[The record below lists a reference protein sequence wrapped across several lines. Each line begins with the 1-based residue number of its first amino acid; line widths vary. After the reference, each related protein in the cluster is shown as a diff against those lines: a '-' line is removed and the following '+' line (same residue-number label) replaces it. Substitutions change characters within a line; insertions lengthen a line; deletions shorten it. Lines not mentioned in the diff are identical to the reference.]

1 MNTYNIFS
9 IEGNIGSGKTSLVKF
24 LKENLLLD
32 NFAILEEPVEEWFK
46 IKNTHEQNLF
56 ELFYNDPEKYAY
68 LFQNYVCYTR
78 ISKLKQCT
86 SKNIICERSIIT
98 DYNVFIKC
106 LYEDGKI
113 SELEFKVFKSW
124 FDMILEMSKFVL
136 RGIIY
141 INTSPYKCFTRI
153 QLRNRNG
160 EQTIPI
166 DYLQHLDKKHSE
178 WLSKPHYESIT
189 YTINGDID
197 IINLHSDKLIDSIR
211 KFIEKLSEPTT
222 S

>member
-24 LKENLLLD
+24 LKENLLFND
-32 NFAILEEPVEEWFK
+32 FVILEEPVEEWFK
-46 IKNTHEQNLF
+46 IKNSHEQNLF
-56 ELFYNDPEKYAY
+56 QLFYNDPTKYAY

-78 ISKLKQCT
+78 LSKLQQCI

-113 SELEFKVFKSW
+113 SELEFKVFKAW
-124 FDMILEMSKFVL
+124 FDLILDMSKFVL

-141 INTSPYKCFTRI
+141 INTLPDNCFTRI
-153 QLRNRNG
+153 QIRNRDG

-166 DYLQHLDKKHSE
+166 EYLQHLHNKHSE
-178 WLSKPHYESIT
+178 WLSEPFYQKIT
-189 YTINGDID
+189 YTINGNID
-197 IINLHSDKLIDSIR
+197 IRNLHSETLIGDIRAFIDKFSH
-211 KFIEKLSEPTT
+211 PT